1 MEPNACQALCAIGCQ
16 VADTTGALLAL
27 ALFSLV
33 TSGLAVRERWKR
45 KTESDRRAL
54 AELEAQQQAMQAAQ
68 MSAQAE
74 YWKEQS
80 LRPGPMPR
88 DAAQV
93 LELEPVEL
101 VGSESYS
108 EPPDEFTDDTPVPE
122 IRKRP

>member
-16 VADTTGALLAL
+16 VGDTIGALLAL

-45 KTESDRRAL
+45 KKESDRRAR

-68 MSAQAE
+68 AAAQAE
-74 YWKEQS
+74 YWREQS
-80 LRPGPMPR
+80 MRPAPMPR
-88 DAAQV
+88 DATQV
-93 LELEPVEL
+93 LELEVFGPVRAP
-101 VGSESYS
+101 SER
-108 EPPDEFTDDTPVPE
+108 PGEFTDEPTDPG